1 MKFMK
6 KVYKI
11 FFVIALAFGLHACDT
26 ALDINTDPNN
36 PLNARLDQLL
46 PTAEAQLANAFGN
59 GTGGLSDIASQW
71 VNHMVQRT
79 NTNFYFMD
87 GNEFGVASAW
97 LNLYSGGLMDIKLM
111 IDNATAVGANNYL
124 GVGKLLKAYAYSV
137 AVDVWGMAPF
147 NDFGK
152 GVENPAPSFDEG
164 EAVYA
169 QLFLLIDEA
178 KADLAKTS
186 PIALNGDLIYGG
198 VTASWIK
205 FANSLKLKLYNQ
217 VRLTNLYDAT
227 AVESLITENNFST
240 APADGF
246 RLRYGNSNN
255 PENRHPLF
263 FNEYP
268 GGNNYIDPY
277 FYLVMTGDAT
287 LNPLLGGIQDPRVPH
302 YFYNQLNS
310 TETAQNPVAYQNGNF
325 LAIWFASFNID
336 PNEGFDQG
344 QSQTMVG
351 LYPCGG
357 AYDNGAGATLGANSG
372 LQGAGFQRLYPHFAH
387 LYTHAELALTEGA
400 TGNPRTLFLNAMQAS
415 FAEVNEIATL
425 ANAPTIDMTDGV
437 GAGDAY
443 IDDVMALY
451 DAATPAGRLELL
463 LTQKWIASFGFGID
477 AYTDYRRTGYPV
489 LFNPSTDG
497 NPLTVLS
504 RSYPLSFAYDANE
517 VVINKNAPAQRN
529 PQTDRVFWDVN

>member
-1 MKFMK
+1 MTMTMK
-6 KVYKI
+6 KTYKI
-11 FFVIALAFGLHACDT
+11 FSVLTLALGLNACDS

-46 PTAEAQLANAFGN
+46 PTAEAQLVNAFGN
-59 GTGGLSDIASQW
+59 GTGGVSDIASQW
-71 VNHMVQRT
+71 VNQTVQRT

-87 GNEFGVASAW
+87 GNEFGVSSAW
-97 LNLYSGGLMDIKLM
+97 LNLYSGGLMDVKLM
-111 IDNATAVGANNYL
+111 IDNATTLGANNYL

-137 AVDVWGMAPF
+137 AVDVWGRAPYTE
-147 NDFGK
+147 FGQ
-152 GVENPAPSFDEG
+152 GVNNPAPAFDEG
-164 EAVYA
+164 EAIYT
-169 QLFLLIDEA
+169 QLFALIDEA
-178 KADLAKTS
+178 KVDLGKTS
-186 PIALNGDLIYGG
+186 PLALNGDLIFKGS
-198 VTASWIK
+198 TAKWVK

-217 VRLTNLYDAT
+217 VRLTNLYDA
-227 AVESLITENNFST
+227 AVVNTLIAENNFFSQ
-240 APADGF
+240 ADDGF
-246 RLRYGNSNN
+246 RLQYGSSNN

-263 FNEYP
+263 FSEYP

-277 FYLVMTGDAT
+277 FYLVMTGSAAF
-287 LNPLLGGIQDPRVPH
+287 NPLLGGIQDPRVPY
-302 YFYNQLNS
+302 YFYNQLNN

-325 LAIWFASFNID
+325 LSIWFASFNID

-344 QSQTMVG
+344 QSQTIVG

-357 AYDNGAGATLGANSG
+357 AYDDGAGATVGATSG

-400 TGNPRTLFLNAMQAS
+400 TGDPRVLFRTAMEAS

-425 ANAPTIDMTDGV
+425 AKVPVISTANRDTYVNAV
-437 GAGDAY
+437 L
-443 IDDVMALY
+443 ALY
-451 DAATPAGRLELL
+451 DAATPAGQLELL
-463 LTQKWIASFGFGID
+463 LTQKWIASFGFGVD

-497 NPLTVLS
+497 NPLTVLN

-529 PQTDRVFWDVN
+529 PQADKVFWDVN